1 MISSRIESLPLLYG
15 SLNQNLR
22 PAKAART
29 ADSVLVQVPMV
40 GEGNPAA
47 AMAIARRLESNQIP
61 AELSYLTLSGI
72 PAQAWHRRM
81 TQSSEQS
88 EQYTQT
94 SESTRKGR
102 LAEIFGKVSKLEMEI
117 VLSRFFDS
125 NPSPILIGVQ
135 EMQFLSYTAPQ
146 LLSRFSKTFLYI
158 PDVFPKESAVDIL
171 QRLPIQALVWNEEAR
186 RHLEM
191 KGVNAVLVEPILPF
205 AFADAASGKHRTST
219 DPYVLIKS
227 SGSGMPNILAKALT
241 EFHRERNIPFELWLP
256 DRVITN
262 DGSRPL
268 PSSRQDKITTFYTN
282 LLHNIPS
289 LVIAYPSEMVQV
301 FYALVLHNI
310 FVPNISLNPR
320 GAHELVNLNWA
331 MKKGVITAQLDDMSK
346 LPKIQDKILQ
356 GQFDR
361 VQLDRPRAISLRE
374 VIARARS

>member
-1 MISSRIESLPLLYG
+1 
-15 SLNQNLR
+15 
-22 PAKAART
+22 
-29 ADSVLVQVPMV
+29 MV
-40 GEGNPAA
+40 GEGNPAT

-94 SESTRKGR
+94 SEAKRKGR

-125 NPSPILIGVQ
+125 NPNPILIGVQ

-186 RHLEM
+186 RHLEK

-205 AFADAASGKHRTST
+205 AFADAASAQHRTSS

-268 PSSRQDKITTFYTN
+268 PSSRQDKITAFYTN

-301 FYALVLHNI
+301 FYALALHNI
-310 FVPNISLNPR
+310 FVPYISLPPR
-320 GAHELVNLNWA
+320 GAHEHTNLNWGL
-331 MKKGVITAQLDDMSK
+331 KKRVITAQLGDTSTP
-346 LPKIQDKILQ
+346 PKMDNRLLLSQRELM
-356 GQFDR
+356 R
-361 VQLDRPRAISLRE
+361 VSQSDAMTLRE